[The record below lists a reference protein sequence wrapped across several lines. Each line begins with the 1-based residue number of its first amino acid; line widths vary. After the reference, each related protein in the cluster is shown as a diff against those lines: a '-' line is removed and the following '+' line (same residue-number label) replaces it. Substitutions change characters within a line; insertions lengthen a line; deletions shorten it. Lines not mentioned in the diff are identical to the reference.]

1 MSDQQ
6 SSGIVLPE
14 PGSGWRRLW
23 RQATGARLL
32 RNIATAVSGSAGAQ
46 LINLAL
52 IPVIMRIYGPEAF
65 GVVGTFQSLTIIL
78 IPACALTYPMAI
90 VLPKSDA
97 DARGLIKLSLWVAL
111 GIAAP
116 SALLLYFQGSLI
128 ANALGIDMLDPYL
141 MLLPVV
147 MLSAAVL
154 EITQQWLYR
163 TQRFSLTARGATLHA
178 LVYNATRSLAGLVQ
192 ASAPVLVVTSALY
205 YVIHSALLL
214 LGMTFRPATAALA
227 PVDPA
232 PSVPLRKLAAQYR
245 DFPLFRAPQV
255 LINAL
260 SVHMP
265 TLVLAASFG
274 AVSAGFFALC
284 LQVLSMPSNFIGK
297 AVGSVYYPRITQ
309 AIHADEPVAGLLV
322 RGVAGMALVGIVPF
336 AALAVAGPWLFGLVF
351 GGQWAAAGEYAR
363 WLALAEFTGFI
374 AGPCAVAIPALA
386 LQKRFLMFEIAS
398 TSLRVVAVTVGA
410 QVFKDALAV
419 VMAFAAANT
428 AINLCLILIVLFES
442 RRWHRRQTGPAHA
455 LPSTPE

>member
-1 MSDQQ
+1 MADQQ
-6 SSGIVLPE
+6 SSAAVLPDQV
-14 PGSGWRRLW
+14 GWRRLW
-23 RQATGARLL
+23 QQAARARLL

-46 LINLAL
+46 AINLAL

-90 VLPKSDA
+90 VLPKSDV
-97 DARGLIKLSLWVAL
+97 DARGLIRLSLWVAF
-111 GIAAP
+111 GIASL
-116 SALLLYFQGSLI
+116 SALLLYVQGPTM
-128 ANALGIDMLDPYL
+128 ARALGIDLLIPYL

-147 MLSAAVL
+147 MFSAAVL

-205 YVIHSALLL
+205 YVIHSVLLL
-214 LGMTFRPATAALA
+214 LGMKLKPAARELA
-227 PVDPA
+227 SANPITPV
-232 PSVPLRKLAAQYR
+232 SLTTLAGQYR

-309 AIHADEPVAGLLV
+309 AIHAAEPVTGLLV
-322 RGVAGMALVGIVPF
+322 RGVAGMVLVGILPF
-336 AALAVAGPWLFGLVF
+336 TTLALAGPWLFGLAF
-351 GGQWAAAGEYAR
+351 GAQWAAAGEYAR
-363 WLALAEFTGFI
+363 WLALAEFAGFI

-386 LQKRFLMFEIAS
+386 LQKRFLLFEVVS
-398 TSLRVVAVTVGA
+398 TTLRVVAVLAGA
-410 QVFKDALAV
+410 LVFKNALAV

-428 AINLCLILIVLFES
+428 AINLALILTVLLGA
-442 RRWHRRQTGPAHA
+442 RRWQQRQESPARN
-455 LPSTPE
+455 LPSPQE